1 MEPILL
7 LPFVHF
13 ACEPFSHN
21 NLTTCSPSNY
31 LDPKRCDA
39 LEQGRTERA
48 LASLATAQRA
58 RAACIAAL
66 TSLATVEAMA
76 LEYSTRSVVDAA
88 SFLRLALRQAAPLI
102 GSCAQANRPSADAGE
117 DAGEDVG
124 EDVGGEAEAQ
134 SAVLATLYSL
144 LGNDAFWTMTPA
156 QLRALWH
163 TKLGSLIEAARAQ
176 ARSYAGGDGAQR
188 TLGALLGDA
197 ATRTLRGVASITWE
211 CTEGTLAV
219 SLFCTVYVVLI

>member
-1 MEPILL
+1 MLIYFIIIFNFPASYTFCLRRAREQRRASGALEPILL

-21 NLTTCSPSNY
+21 NLTTRY
-31 LDPKRCDA
+31 PKRCDA

-117 DAGEDVG
+117 DVG
-124 EDVGGEAEAQ
+124 EDVGVGTISPLQ
-134 SAVLATLYSL
+134 SPKPSETLS
-144 LGNDAFWTMTPA
+144 
-156 QLRALWH
+156 
-163 TKLGSLIEAARAQ
+163 
-176 ARSYAGGDGAQR
+176 
-188 TLGALLGDA
+188 
-197 ATRTLRGVASITWE
+197 
-211 CTEGTLAV
+211 
-219 SLFCTVYVVLI
+219 